1 MHTATPLTLH
11 LLGAIGLY
19 MVATGA
25 CALIDPGRWQGL
37 GEEMA
42 RSAGLTLLM
51 GLVTFAIGVALL
63 GVHHGLADPLQIV
76 VSAIGAIAALEG
88 LLILAVPRAMIAFG
102 APFFARPR
110 AWAIVSVV
118 FGLAFILAGVFVAA
132 GPTL

>member
-19 MVATGA
+19 MVAIGA
-25 CALIDPGRWQGL
+25 SALIDPGRWQSL
-37 GEEMA
+37 GAELE
-42 RSAGLTLLM
+42 RSAGLTILM

-63 GVHHGLADPLQIV
+63 GVHHGLADPLQII

-102 APFFARPR
+102 APFLARPR
-110 AWAIVSVV
+110 AWAFVAVAA
-118 FGLAFILAGVFVAA
+118 GLAFILAGALVPA

>member
-25 CALIDPGRWQGL
+25 GALLAPDRWQSL
-37 GEEMA
+37 GEEME
-42 RSAGLTLLM
+42 RNAGLTMLM
-51 GLVTFAIGVALL
+51 GLVTFAVGVALL

-76 VSAIGAIAALEG
+76 VTAIGAIAAIEG

-102 APFFARPR
+102 APFLARPR
-110 AWAIVSVV
+110 AWAIVTVAL
-118 FGLAFILAGVFVAA
+118 GLAFIAA
-132 GPTL
+132 GLIVPAGLTL

>member
-19 MVATGA
+19 MVAIGA
-25 CALIDPGRWQGL
+25 GALVAPDRWHAL
-37 GEEMA
+37 AEEME
-42 RSAGLTLLM
+42 RSPGLTTVI
-51 GLVTFAIGVALL
+51 GLATYAIGVALL

-76 VSAIGAIAALEG
+76 VTAIGAVAALEG

-102 APFFARPR
+102 APFLVRPR
-110 AWAIVSVV
+110 AWAIVSLLL
-118 FGLAFILAGVFVAA
+118 GLAFILAGVFVPA